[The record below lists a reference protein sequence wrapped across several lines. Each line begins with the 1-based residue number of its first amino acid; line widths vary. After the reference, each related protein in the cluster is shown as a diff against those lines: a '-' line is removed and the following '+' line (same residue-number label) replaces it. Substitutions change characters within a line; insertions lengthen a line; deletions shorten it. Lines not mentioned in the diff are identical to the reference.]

1 MSVPCVVRWGL
12 GKKKKRVHV
21 VPTYSM
27 YIPDNNDNDNDNNN
41 NDSPHLQLLSLGY
54 FFFFFLLGGVGGYRE
69 KKKNLR
75 AIKVHAYTYNI
86 PRTIL
91 LFTTKLRKNI

>member
-1 MSVPCVVRWGL
+1 MCGPL

-41 NDSPHLQLLSLGY
+41 DSPHLQLLSLGY
-54 FFFFFLLGGVGGYRE
+54 FFFFFVLGGGGRIQRSEERRVGKE
-69 KKKNLR
+69 C
-75 AIKVHAYTYNI
+75 
-86 PRTIL
+86 
-91 LFTTKLRKNI
+91 

>member
-1 MSVPCVVRWGL
+1 MCGPL

-41 NDSPHLQLLSLGY
+41 NNDSPHLQLLSLGY
-54 FFFFFLLGGVGGYRE
+54 FFFFFFLGGWEDTE
-69 KKKNLR
+69 KKRK
-75 AIKVHAYTYNI
+75 TYG
-86 PRTIL
+86 L
-91 LFTTKLRKNI
+91 